1 MNADSI
7 HLDVPDGAYR
17 LTISFCELETVGE
30 QEMSPYNLG
39 NKALDTGFNG
49 RVQYVT
55 VNEHTVWNGENLP
68 TYRAVDVPV
77 ELTILDG
84 KGIMIRLHA
93 TQGGTIINA
102 LKLEKM

>member
-1 MNADSI
+1 MQF
-7 HLDVPDGAYR
+7 R
-17 LTISFCELETVGE
+17 TLE
-30 QEMSPYNLG
+30 
-39 NKALDTGFNG
+39 
-49 RVQYVT
+49 
-55 VNEHTVWNGENLP
+55 P
-68 TYRAVDVPV
+68 TYRAVDIPV